1 MIRIAPIAL
10 ACMLLAG
17 CSSAPTGT
25 ADGGAEAPASQ
36 PDDLAA
42 TQPPDAAGPA
52 GRPSGAKV
60 RIVNTYVP
68 LTGEPGALD
77 VYPAEWVLE
86 GAKPLLSVPY
96 GTASD
101 FFDPT
106 VFDDAGDM
114 ALSAYIAGETGNGN
128 EVASQTETLKG
139 GEIIT
144 MVVTTGSNEKPN
156 GGRYGGMQVFFHATK
171 GVEFGQPTP
180 APGKA
185 LLVVSTVGLELIMAK
200 PDDQTLY
207 LKIDGAAGCTKAI
220 GDDQYTLTGVGPGS
234 STAFQLDPGTY
245 SAAIYAQPSSS
256 AEPPTCTGT
265 PFVKDIALTVA
276 GDQTTLLEIFGPKES
291 DIRSLVLPLDK

>member
-1 MIRIAPIAL
+1 MTRIAPTVL
-10 ACMLLAG
+10 ACLLLAG
-17 CSSAPTGT
+17 CSSAPTG
-25 ADGGAEAPASQ
+25 ASDGSSSAAASQ
-36 PDDLAA
+36 PDHLV
-42 TQPPDAAGPA
+42 TQPPDVGGPT

-68 LTGEPGALD
+68 LTGNPGALD

-86 GAKPLLSVPY
+86 GARPLVSVPY
-96 GTASD
+96 GTASE

-106 VFDDAGDM
+106 VFDDAGDI

-180 APGKA
+180 APGKS
-185 LLVVSTVGLELIMAK
+185 LLIVSTVGLELIMAK
-200 PDDQTLY
+200 PDDQSLY
-207 LKIDGAAGCTKAI
+207 LKIDGVAGCAKAV
-220 GDDQYTLTGVGPGS
+220 GDDQYTLTSVGPGS

-245 SAAIYAQPSSS
+245 TASIVAQPSSS
-256 AEPPTCTGT
+256 EGPPSCTGT
-265 PFVKDIALTVA
+265 PLVKDIALTVA
-276 GDQTTLLEIFGPKES
+276 GDRTTLLEIYGPKES
-291 DIRSLVLPLDK
+291 DIRSLLLPLDK